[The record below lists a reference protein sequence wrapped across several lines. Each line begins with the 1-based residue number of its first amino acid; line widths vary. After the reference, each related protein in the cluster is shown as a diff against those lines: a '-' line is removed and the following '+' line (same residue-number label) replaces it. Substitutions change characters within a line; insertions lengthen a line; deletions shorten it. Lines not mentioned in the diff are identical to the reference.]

1 MPDNQLLAGRALE
14 SLDRMAAIVAAL
26 DDETAHSRPRFP
38 GSRSPR
44 ELLDAGLDV
53 LRGWSGAPAGR
64 TASGTVAELLDE
76 VVDVRAAFT
85 EAVEAAATDAV
96 EPLLHVVTELARQLG
111 SLETTRDAVLAPG
124 RVRQLRL
131 VVEADDFDRAVRFYR
146 DVVGLHESLSYQG
159 EGDER
164 GVILDVGHATL
175 ALNTPAAKRA
185 IDLIEMDA
193 ASNRGIDDAE
203 VGHPT
208 PSPIRVAFEVPDA
221 ERLSSRLVD
230 AGAVVIAPVVATP
243 WGSLAARFQAP
254 AGLELT
260 VFQESPPAV

>member
-76 VVDVRAAFT
+76 ALDVRAAFT

-96 EPLLHVVTELARQLG
+96 ESLLHVVTELARQLG

-185 IDLIEMDA
+185 ID
-193 ASNRGIDDAE
+193 RAE

-243 WGSLAARFQAP
+243 WGSLAARFPAP